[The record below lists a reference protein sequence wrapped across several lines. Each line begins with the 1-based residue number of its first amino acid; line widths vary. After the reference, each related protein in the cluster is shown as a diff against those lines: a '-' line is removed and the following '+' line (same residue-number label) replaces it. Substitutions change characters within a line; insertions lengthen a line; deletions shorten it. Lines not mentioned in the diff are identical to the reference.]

1 MEEKV
6 VKSKLVNF
14 LVADVE
20 VDYEGVG
27 DFYDATG
34 SGNVGALA
42 GVLEGFK
49 EVYGGLWVGGKMTLT
64 NTAVYLNANAMNR
77 MVQDGTL
84 DIRVPLGMIR
94 KVTLEGGFITKIVC
108 LDTDAGSILFRCY
121 GAKDVVALIEKSIQP
136 RVSTA
141 VLKRAR

>member
-6 VKSKLVNF
+6 VKSKRLNF

-27 DFYDATG
+27 DFYDVAG

-84 DIRVPLGMIR
+84 DANPVSAAKP
-94 KVTLEGGFITKIVC
+94 
-108 LDTDAGSILFRCY
+108 AGTR
-121 GAKDVVALIEKSIQP
+121 
-136 RVSTA
+136 R
-141 VLKRAR
+141 